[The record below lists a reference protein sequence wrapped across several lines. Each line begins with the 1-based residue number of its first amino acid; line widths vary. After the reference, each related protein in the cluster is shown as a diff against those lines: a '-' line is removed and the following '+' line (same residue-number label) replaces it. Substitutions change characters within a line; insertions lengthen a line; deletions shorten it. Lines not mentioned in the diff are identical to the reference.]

1 MLFLL
6 AEQDG
11 LENKLAQIKHVIRL
25 EPLAQSLGGCKKTP
39 SCLEKGHLG
48 WLNQLPDIQNFLLT
62 LRCPPAG
69 PQPMSRWHE
78 DLPRPQ
84 GCPAPLLQI
93 LPQSWSTMVP
103 NPGSKNAWM

>member
-25 EPLAQSLGGCKKTP
+25 EPLAQSLWGCRMP

-48 WLNQLPDIQNFLLT
+48 CLNQLPDTQNFLLT
-62 LRCPPAG
+62 LSCPLAA
-69 PQPMSRWHE
+69 PQSMLMMQRGWHE
-78 DLPRPQ
+78 VNPRP
-84 GCPAPLLQI
+84 
-93 LPQSWSTMVP
+93 
-103 NPGSKNAWM
+103 